1 MENLNSKYHSIEK
14 DSRAELVI
22 ERSRFIAHSISVG
35 REDEARQ
42 KIKAIQQLYPDATH
56 YCYAWR
62 VGLDPISEFATD
74 AGEPRGTAGRPI
86 LGAIRRRE
94 LTNVAV
100 TIIRYFGGKKLG
112 VRGLIDA
119 YRQAAEQVLEIS
131 GIIEREIKAR
141 FMLQV
146 NPIHF
151 QAMVN
156 QIISF
161 CRGKQL
167 VQIDPDQYEI
177 VFQVALHRHQEAL
190 SLIELKQKEGA
201 IVSFWESTGVSKGR

>member
-1 MENLNSKYHSIEK
+1 METSNSKYRSIEK
-14 DSRAELVI
+14 AGCAELVV
-22 ERSRFIAHSISVG
+22 ERSRFIAHSVQVG

-56 YCYAWR
+56 CCYAWR
-62 VGLDPISEFATD
+62 VGLDPTTEFATD

-112 VRGLIDA
+112 VRRLIDA
-119 YRQAAEQVLEIS
+119 YHQAAEQVLEIS
-131 GIIEREIKAR
+131 GIIEQEIRAR
-141 FMLQV
+141 FMLEV

-151 QAMVN
+151 QTMVN

-167 VQIDPDQYEI
+167 VQIDPARYEI

-190 SLIELKQKEGA
+190 SLIELKQKEGVV
-201 IVSFWESTGVSKGR
+201 VSFQESTSQ